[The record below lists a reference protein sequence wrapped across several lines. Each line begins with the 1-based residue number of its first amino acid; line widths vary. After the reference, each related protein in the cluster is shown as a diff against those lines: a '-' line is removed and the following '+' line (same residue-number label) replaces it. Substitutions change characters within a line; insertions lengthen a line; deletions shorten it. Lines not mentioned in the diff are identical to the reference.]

1 MSAKRAGELG
11 SPEKGVSLNPF
22 RQMSAGYNGFIRVF
36 ASSLHTGMALS
47 NRPPFSEFQRVVFLL
62 RGEVRI
68 LSVRRELDEAW

>member
-1 MSAKRAGELG
+1 M
-11 SPEKGVSLNPF
+11 NPF

-47 NRPPFSEFQRVVFLL
+47 NCPPFSEFQRVVFLL

-68 LSVRRELDEAW
+68 LSVSRELDEGL